1 MELTIVMLGE
11 SHSLCVNPDDTVG
24 SLKRLI
30 QEKLNVPYQDQR
42 LVFDNGH
49 RTPLSDDSRTL
60 RSYSLQSGSRVT
72 LLVTQPPATQPPA
85 TFQVFLKNEKNK
97 TTTYDI
103 TKDETVDEFKT
114 KVQKREGVAVSQMRL
129 VFQGRDMTQGKLSD
143 YHVKEHSTIEMTM
156 RLRGG

>member
-11 SHSLCVNPDDTVG
+11 SHPLCVNPDDTVG

-30 QEKLNVPYQDQR
+30 QEKFNVPCESQR
-42 LVFDNGH
+42 LVFANGH
-49 RTPLSDDSRTL
+49 RTLLSDDLRTL
-60 RSYSLQSGSRVT
+60 RSYSLQSGSQVT
-72 LLVTQPPATQPPA
+72 LLVTQPPA

-129 VFQGRDMTQGKLSD
+129 VFQDRDMTQGKLSD
-143 YHVKEHSTIEMTM
+143 YHVKEHSTIQMTM